1 MLNDIWCSIASGFR
15 SLPDLTRIRKQEKGR
30 ARKLLRLLMIASD
43 GCGHCLM
50 KGERSPYGINIKVV
64 LNSNH
69 SID

>member
-1 MLNDIWCSIASGFR
+1 MLNIQDGRHTVLYS

-30 ARKLLRLLMIASD
+30 ARELLQLMIASD

-50 KGERSPYGINIKVV
+50 KGEWSPYGINKVV